1 MPQNL
6 NISICTDTFAI
17 GSSRNC
23 GLLLKDH
30 TISVTLCKI
39 KHTQVYLVF
48 QCNFTLKFCRIVMKL
63 GMVLMTIK

>member
-6 NISICTDTFAI
+6 NISICSDVFGI
-17 GSSRNC
+17 GSSRNS

-30 TISVTLCKI
+30 TISGTLCRI

-48 QCNFTLKFCRIVMKL
+48 QCNFTYLE
-63 GMVLMTIK
+63 VL